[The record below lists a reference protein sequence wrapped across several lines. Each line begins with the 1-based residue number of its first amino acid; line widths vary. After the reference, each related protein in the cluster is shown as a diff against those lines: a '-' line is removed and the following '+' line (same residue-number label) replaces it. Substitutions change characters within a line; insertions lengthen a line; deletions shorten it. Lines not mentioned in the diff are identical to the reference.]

1 MPQLISRLRLLAL
14 ALPAVLA
21 FDACASDRSSER
33 QSVGPAL
40 VGKSRQDI
48 VTCAGA
54 PLREI
59 QTADGTVLKYYKEIP
74 MLEESQVSSK
84 GSRPRAHGGCWAS
97 ISISQDRVIG
107 VEFDSVPVSGQADLS
122 CEDIFETCVTPAS
135 SS

>member
-1 MPQLISRLRLLAL
+1 MSQLNSRLRLLAL
-14 ALPAVLA
+14 ALFAVPA
-21 FDACASDRSSER
+21 FGACASDRPSER
-33 QSVGPAL
+33 QVVGPAL
-40 VGKSRQDI
+40 VGKTRQDI

-59 QTADGTVLKYYKEIP
+59 QTADDTVLKYYKEIP

-107 VEFDSVPVSGQADLS
+107 VEFDSVPASGLADMY
-122 CEDIFETCVTPAS
+122 CEDIFETCITPPS
-135 SS
+135 SP